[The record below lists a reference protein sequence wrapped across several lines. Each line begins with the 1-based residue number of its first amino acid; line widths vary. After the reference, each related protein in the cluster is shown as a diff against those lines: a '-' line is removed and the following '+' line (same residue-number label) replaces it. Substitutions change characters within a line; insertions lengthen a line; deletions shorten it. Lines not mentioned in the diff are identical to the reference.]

1 MIAIGQFHELQID
14 RERLPGIYLTNDEG
28 DEVLLP
34 NKYVPESFEIGDTLR
49 VFTYLDHMERIV
61 ATNIKPFATVNSF
74 AYLKCASVSE
84 IGAFLDWGLEKHLF
98 VPFKEQVNKMQVGRS
113 YLVYVYLDDRSE
125 RLVASSKTNSFL
137 SNKLVMLS
145 SFEEVDLIASHP
157 SDKGWNMIINQKYIG
172 LVYDDEIF
180 QAINVGDRMKGFV
193 KKVRP
198 DNKIDITLQRHGFRG
213 IEPNAQMI
221 LRLLNADGGF
231 LALNDKSSP
240 EKIKEIVQ
248 LSKKNFKKA
257 IGTLYKQRLIK
268 IESDGISLI
277 E

>member
-1 MIAIGQFHELQID
+1 MISIGTYHVLTID
-14 RERLPGIYLTNDEG
+14 RERLPGIYLTNEEG

-34 NKYVPESFEIGDTLR
+34 NKYVPETFEVGDSIK

-61 ATNIKPFATVNSF
+61 ATTLEPFATVNSF
-74 AYLKCASVSE
+74 AFLKCAAVSE

-98 VPFKEQVNKMQVGRS
+98 IPFREQANQMKVGRS
-113 YLVYVYLDDRSE
+113 YLVHVYLDEKSE
-125 RLVASSKTNSFL
+125 RLVGSSKTNRFL

-145 SFEEVDLIASHP
+145 PYEEVDLIASHP
-157 SDKGWNMIINQKYIG
+157 SDKGWNMIINQKYLG

-180 QAINVGDRMKGFV
+180 QKINVGDRMKGFV

-198 DNKIDITLQRHGFRG
+198 DNKIDLTLQRHGFRA
-213 IEPNAQMI
+213 IEPNGELI
-221 LRLLNADGGF
+221 LRILKAEGGF

-240 EKIKEIVQ
+240 EAIKDLLQ

-257 IGTLYKQRLIK
+257 IGSLYKQRLIK
-268 IESDGISLI
+268 IEPDGISLV

>member
-1 MIAIGQFHELQID
+1 MISIGTYHVLTID
-14 RERLPGIYLTNDEG
+14 RERLPGIYLTNEDG

-34 NKYVPESFEIGDTLR
+34 NKYVPETFEVGGSIK

-61 ATNIKPFATVNSF
+61 ATTLEPFATVNSF
-74 AYLKCASVSE
+74 AFLKCAAVSE

-98 VPFKEQVNKMQVGRS
+98 VPFKEQANQMKVGRS
-113 YLVYVYLDDRSE
+113 YLVYVYLDEKTE
-125 RLVASSKTNSFL
+125 RLVGSSKTNRFL
-137 SNKLVMLS
+137 SNKLVLLS
-145 SFEEVDLIASHP
+145 SYEEVDLIASHP
-157 SDKGWNMIINQKYIG
+157 SDKGWNMIINQKYLG

-180 QAINVGDRMKGFV
+180 QKINVGDRMKGFV
-193 KKVRP
+193 KKVRS
-198 DNKIDITLQRHGFRG
+198 DNKIDLTLQRHGYRS
-213 IEPNAQMI
+213 IEPNADLIIRM
-221 LRLLNADGGF
+221 LKAEGGF

-240 EKIKEIVQ
+240 EKIKDILQ

-268 IESDGISLI
+268 IEPDGISLV